1 MSDDKLLQRLSTD
14 LAPRTAE
21 LEKDNEAQK
30 GPMQDV
36 INRLSDAIRASDQ
49 PALKQYT
56 KALEDQVAVYAS
68 LVNRARKLVEEF
80 GTINSDDRDALK
92 RVEGLKQKATGSL
105 DKITRNYTK
114 LKELLDMAHKKAAD
128 PAVAA
133 VMAQWA
139 EMESW
144 MTTTREVTRVRVKQM
159 ETLAELAKSA
169 MADGDVKSLA
179 QAQEKAKLRLTWKP
193 TQLEIGDKYMK
204 FCVRCEKVLG
214 KNLQDE
220 LKRDIAKFAR
230 MVTEIAELNDK
241 LDKYAEALKK
251 LKMPAGQAAAK
262 LDYRKAAGVLGVDEA
277 KLKKAWDAG
286 SANPEKALDGLAKD
300 KGAKFKTGKEML
312 AALKKAKLVP

>member
-1 MSDDKLLQRLSTD
+1 MSDDKLLQRVSTD

-21 LEKDNEAQK
+21 LEKDNDAQK

-36 INRLSDAIRASDQ
+36 INKLSDAIRASDQ
-49 PALKQYT
+49 AALKKYT
-56 KALEDQVAVYAS
+56 KTLEDQVAVYAS
-68 LVNRARKLVEEF
+68 LVNRAKKLVEEF
-80 GTINSDDRDALK
+80 GAINSDDSDALK
-92 RVEGLKQKATGSL
+92 RAGALKQKATTSL

-139 EMESW
+139 GMESW
-144 MTTTREVTRVRVKQM
+144 MTTTREVTRLRVKQM

-169 MADGDVKSLA
+169 IADGDVKSLA
-179 QAQEKAKLRLTWKP
+179 QVQEKAKLRLTWKP

-204 FCVRCEKVLG
+204 FCVDCEKTLG

-230 MVTEIAELNDK
+230 MVTELAELNDK
-241 LDKYAEALKK
+241 LDKYLVALKT
-251 LKMPAGQAAAK
+251 LKMPAAK
-262 LDYRKAAGVLGVDEA
+262 PARLDVHKAAGVLGIDEA
-277 KLKKAWDAG
+277 KLKQAWDAG

-300 KGAKFKTGKEML
+300 SKLKTGKEML
-312 AALKKAKLVP
+312 AALRKAKLLP

>member
-1 MSDDKLLQRLSTD
+1 MSDDKLLQRLTND

-21 LEKDNEAQK
+21 LEKDNDAQK

-36 INRLSDAIRASDQ
+36 INKLSDAIRASNQ

-56 KALEDQVAVYAS
+56 KTLEDQVAVYAS
-68 LVNRARKLVEEF
+68 LVNRARKLVEEI
-80 GTINSDDRDALK
+80 GAINSNDADAIK
-92 RVEGLKQKATGSL
+92 RASALKQKADASL

-114 LKELLDMAHKKAAD
+114 LKELLDMAHKKAND

-144 MTTTREVTRVRVKQM
+144 MTSTREVTRLRVKQM

-169 MADGDVKSLA
+169 MADGDDKSLA

-204 FCVRCEKVLG
+204 FSARCEKVLG

-220 LKRDIAKFAR
+220 LKRDMAKFAR

-241 LDKYAEALKK
+241 LDKYFEALKK

-300 KGAKFKTGKEML
+300 SKFKTGKEML
-312 AALKKAKLVP
+312 AALKKAKLLP